1 MTEEQN
7 SRPIFKTLKSFEK
20 PYGTRNFV
28 EVALKE
34 TNNGENTFFSISKG
48 FTTQTGVKR
57 YKKSLGFQ
65 IDGEIQNFLI
75 DSLQKLVSE
84 AKELPKQEKSNSEE
98 EKTPVE
104 NTEKKSE

>member
-7 SRPIFKTLKSFEK
+7 SRPIFKTIKSFEK

-34 TNNGENTFFSISKG
+34 TNEGENTFFSISKG

-65 IDGEIQNFLI
+65 VDGDIQQFLI
-75 DSLQKLVSE
+75 ESLQKLLSE
-84 AKELPKQEKSNSEE
+84 FKDLPKKEVPKTE
-98 EKTPVE
+98 EKTPSTIE
-104 NTEKKSE
+104 ETKTE